1 MGSNSLKTGRQ
12 KYAII
17 VVGAGPAGLSTALHL
32 TQIAPDLIPRM
43 LILEKAHHP
52 RHKLCGGGLLPDAEL
67 TLHQLGLDVTEI
79 PHVDVDWAHFDF
91 EGKGFKMRP
100 DPGRSFAFRVIRR
113 HEFDAWLAQKAR
125 GLGIEIREGV
135 AVKAIHN
142 GPTGV
147 SLETDA
153 GTFSAQVVVGADG
166 SGSLVR
172 QAVIPHED
180 SHTARLLEI
189 ITEPRPEHSFH
200 IQTDSYF
207 DFMYLPQ
214 GILGYTW
221 DFPALENSQPVRVRG
236 IFDSNVHP
244 RKTDV
249 SLRDALADEFHRHG
263 YELGDYKL
271 EGHPLRWFEP
281 KSAFCAPRIL
291 LVGDAAGAD
300 ALFGEGI
307 SIALGYGSIA
317 ASSIQ
322 AAFAND
328 DFSFG
333 DYKTDLLQSEMGK
346 ALRRRTWWARFFYRL
361 RWRRI
366 QSLVWHHLGPI
377 IEWIMDRYLIGWA
390 RRQERKTT

>member
-1 MGSNSLKTGRQ
+1 
-12 KYAII
+12 
-17 VVGAGPAGLSTALHL
+17 
-32 TQIAPDLIPRM
+32 
-43 LILEKAHHP
+43 
-52 RHKLCGGGLLPDAEL
+52 
-67 TLHQLGLDVTEI
+67 
-79 PHVDVDWAHFDF
+79 
-91 EGKGFKMRP
+91 
-100 DPGRSFAFRVIRR
+100 
-113 HEFDAWLAQKAR
+113 
-125 GLGIEIREGV
+125 
-135 AVKAIHN
+135 
-142 GPTGV
+142 V

-166 SGSLVR
+166 SGSIVR
-172 QAVIPHED
+172 KAVIPHED

-200 IQTDSYF
+200 IQADSYF

-221 DFPALENSQPVRVRG
+221 DFPALENGKAVRVRG
-236 IFDSNVHP
+236 IFDSNVNH
-244 RKTDV
+244 RKTDA
-249 SLRDALADEFHRHG
+249 SLPDALADEFHRHG
-263 YELGDYKL
+263 YELGEYEL
-271 EGHPLRWFEP
+271 EGHPLRWFES
-281 KSAFCAPRIL
+281 KSAFSAPHIL

-317 ASSIQ
+317 ARSIQ
-322 AAFAND
+322 AAFAKD

-333 DYKTDLLQSEMGK
+333 DYKAAILRSEMGK

-377 IEWIMDRYLIGWA
+377 IEWIMDHYLIGWA
-390 RRQERKTT
+390 RRQERKRS